1 LSFLDLWQKGISRE
15 GEWPCHAGV
24 FGGYGPFTILVNGK
38 LRMSFIRASDF
49 DDIVCFLNF
58 AVAKFV
64 AGDSASS
71 YAKLDWEDE

>member
-49 DDIVCFLNF
+49 DDIV
-58 AVAKFV
+58 
-64 AGDSASS
+64 
-71 YAKLDWEDE
+71 

>member
-1 LSFLDLWQKGISRE
+1 
-15 GEWPCHAGV
+15 
-24 FGGYGPFTILVNGK
+24 
-38 LRMSFIRASDF
+38 MSFIRASDF
-49 DDIVCFLNF
+49 DDIICFLNF